1 MDTPDATK
9 PTSRWWLLLFLV
21 VFVGTAWWG
30 GAVLA
35 RNGAKKTEGK
45 PSNPYE
51 DRSLFGR

>member
-1 MDTPDATK
+1 MDTPEATK

-35 RNGAKKTEGK
+35 RNGAKKSEGK